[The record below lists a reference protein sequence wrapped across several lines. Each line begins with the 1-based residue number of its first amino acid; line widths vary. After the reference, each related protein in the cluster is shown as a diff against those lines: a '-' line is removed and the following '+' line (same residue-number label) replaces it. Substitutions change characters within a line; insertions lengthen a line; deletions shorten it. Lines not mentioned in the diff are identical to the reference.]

1 MDGVAGQ
8 AGPGEEDRLYG
19 LMEVAERQQAAVQ
32 AALDGLAAERAALA
46 REREAL
52 ARGVAGLQAGA
63 QGAVRAAVADSLAGA
78 AMEGVAAVQAAT
90 GPLLARLD
98 GVAERAGQA
107 DAALRSV
114 VAWASWR
121 LLGWLVAVGAAAVVL
136 GWLMSSGVLW
146 WDTGAIQAA
155 RAEKARLQAEVA
167 QMQANRDEWA
177 KAGFLAK
184 LGRCDPGNRPCVRVN
199 EGAGPFGTASDYR
212 VLLGY

>member
-1 MDGVAGQ
+1 MDGTAEP
-8 AGPGEEDRLYG
+8 AEDRLYG
-19 LMEVAERQQAAVQ
+19 LMEVAERHQAAVQ

-52 ARGVAGLQAGA
+52 ARGVAGLQSGT

-78 AMEGVAAVQAAT
+78 AVEGVAAVQAAT

-98 GVAERAGQA
+98 GVAAQAGEA
-107 DAALRSV
+107 DAALRGV

-121 LLGWLVAVGAAAVVL
+121 LLGWIVAMGAAAVVL

-155 RAEKARLQAEVA
+155 RAEKARLQAEVTE
-167 QMQANRDEWA
+167 MQANRDEWA
-177 KAGFLAK
+177 RAGFLSK
-184 LGRCDPGNRPCVRVN
+184 LARCDPGNRPCVRVN
-199 EGAGPFGTASDYR
+199 EGAGAFGTASDYR

>member
-1 MDGVAGQ
+1 MDGTAEP
-8 AGPGEEDRLYG
+8 AEDRLYG

-32 AALDGLAAERAALA
+32 AALEGLVAERAALA

-52 ARGVAGLQAGA
+52 ARGVAGLQAGT

-78 AMEGVAAVQAAT
+78 AVEGVAAVQAAT

-107 DAALRSV
+107 DEALRGV

-146 WDTGAIQAA
+146 WDAGAIQAA

-167 QMQANRDEWA
+167 EMQANRDEWA

-184 LGRCDPGNRPCVRVN
+184 LGRCNPGNRPCVRVN
-199 EGAGPFGTASDYR
+199 EGAGAFGTASDYR